1 MNKNFII
8 AISMIL
14 LFAGC
19 ASTEYRAYEGKD
31 NIVQGV
37 GGTKDVTDGVEF
49 WMTGTPPHKY
59 KVIGIAS
66 GAIGSGYGAD
76 GIIQSSIA
84 GKVKELGGSAAVLI
98 TGNTSG
104 PTVGMVYGNAM
115 MMGGGVRELQF
126 AIVKYL
132 D

>member
-14 LFAGC
+14 LFTGC

>member
-1 MNKNFII
+1 MKKLIVVGFI
-8 AISMIL
+8 AVAL
-14 LFAGC
+14 AGC
-19 ASTEYRAYEGKD
+19 ASTEYRAYEGKEE
-31 NIVQGV
+31 IVQGV

-59 KVIGIAS
+59 KIIGVAS

-104 PTVGMVYGNAM
+104 PTVGMVYGNAVM
-115 MMGGGVRELQF
+115 IGGGVRELQF